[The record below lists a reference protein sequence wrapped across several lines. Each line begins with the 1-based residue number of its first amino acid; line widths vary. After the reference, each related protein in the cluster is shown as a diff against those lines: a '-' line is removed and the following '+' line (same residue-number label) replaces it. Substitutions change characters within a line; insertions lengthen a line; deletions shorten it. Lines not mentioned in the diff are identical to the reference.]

1 MAFVTGTTWT
11 HATANSITYGTQIR
25 EDVEDVLHM
34 LDPMDTW
41 AYSNLDKVEATST
54 YHEWLSDTLAAAAAN
69 ISEEGDEASFATAA
83 PAPRYGNYQQIIRK
97 TFIVSDTL
105 EQVKKIGRDTE
116 TGRLGVKLLKEWKRD
131 AEYALVRNQIS
142 TIGGAGTG
150 RSTAGMESWIY
161 GPTASTANTIANVVA
176 ATTTAATA
184 TTPSLATGG
193 TPGTAI
199 TDGATVAALTEN
211 ALKMALAGAWE
222 DGGDPRVILASAQ
235 NKNVIDS
242 FTGIATRFVDS
253 SPNKQAAIIGAANM
267 YVSSYGSPHM
277 VVLSRYVRNAAL
289 MAIDPDYWA
298 ISFLRRPKV
307 VPLAKTGDATKKMI
321 VGELGLVCRAPL
333 ANGKV
338 VALTP

>member
-41 AYSNLDKVEATST
+41 AYSNLDKVQANST

-69 ISEEGDEASFATAA
+69 INEEGDEASYATAA
-83 PAPRYGNYQQIIRK
+83 PAPRYGNYQQIVRK
-97 TFIVSDTL
+97 TFVVSDTL
-105 EQVKKIGRDTE
+105 EQVKKIGRETE
-116 TGRLGVKLLKEWKRD
+116 TGRLGVKLLKEWRRD

-161 GPTASTANTIANVVA
+161 GPTAATANTIANVVA
-176 ATTTAATA
+176 STASAATA

-199 TDGATVAALTEN
+199 TDGTTTAALTEGS
-211 ALKMALAGAWE
+211 LKMALAGAWE

-235 NKNVIDS
+235 NKNAIDG
-242 FTGIATRFVDS
+242 FTGIATRFIDS
-253 SPNKQAAIIGAANM
+253 SPNKQAAIVGSANM
-267 YVSSYGSPHM
+267 YLSSYGSPHM
-277 VVLSRYVRNAAL
+277 VVLSRYVRNQAV

-298 ISFLRRPKV
+298 VSFLRRPKV

-321 VGELGLVCRAPL
+321 IGELGLVCRAPL

-338 VALTP
+338 VGLAA

>member
-11 HATANSITYGTQIR
+11 HATASSMTYGTQQR
-25 EDVEDVLHM
+25 EDVEDVLWQ

-41 AYSNLDKVEATST
+41 ALSNLDKVSATGT
-54 YHEWLSDTLAAAAAN
+54 LHEWLSDTLAAAATN
-69 ISEEGDEASFATAA
+69 IVEEGDDASYATAS

-105 EQVKKIGRDTE
+105 EEVKKIGRDTE
-116 TGRLGVKLLKEWKRD
+116 TGRLGVKLMKEWKRD

-150 RSTAGMESWIY
+150 RSTAGMETWIY

-184 TTPSLATGG
+184 TTPSLSTGG
-193 TPGTAI
+193 VPGTAI
-199 TDGATVAALTEN
+199 TDGGTVAALTEGT
-211 ALKMALAGAWE
+211 LKLALAGAWE
-222 DGGDPRVILASAQ
+222 DGGDPRVILASAT
-235 NKNVIDS
+235 NKNAIDAFS
-242 FTGIATRFVDS
+242 GIATRFVDS
-253 SPNKQAAIIGAANM
+253 SPNKQAAIVGAANM

-277 VVLSRYVRNAAL
+277 VVLSRYVRNQAV
-289 MAIDPDYWA
+289 MCIDPDYWA
-298 ISFLRRPKV
+298 VSFLRRPKV

-321 VGELGLVCRAPL
+321 IGELGLVCRAPL

-338 VALTP
+338 VSLTP